1 MVSGRLPAAILLYNM
16 KIPPF
21 FVPQG
26 LIHYLIFSF
35 VISRLVEPFKA
46 VIQILSFP
54 VVKYSNHFSWFPVQ
68 NMHYILSSPL
78 YLFFC
83 NLGDIQLSWVSRVN
97 MLLSAEAQEY
107 ILSEK
112 WAVESGVGVD
122 QLWL

>member
-1 MVSGRLPAAILLYNM
+1 M
-16 KIPPF
+16 
-21 FVPQG
+21 
-26 LIHYLIFSF
+26 
-35 VISRLVEPFKA
+35 VISEER
-46 VIQILSFP
+46 
-54 VVKYSNHFSWFPVQ
+54 NNWWFPVQ

-78 YLFFC
+78 YLVFC

-122 QLWL
+122 QLWLWKAQDHGRQQSKHKFS

>member
-1 MVSGRLPAAILLYNM
+1 M
-16 KIPPF
+16 
-21 FVPQG
+21 
-26 LIHYLIFSF
+26 
-35 VISRLVEPFKA
+35 
-46 VIQILSFP
+46 
-54 VVKYSNHFSWFPVQ
+54 Q
-68 NMHYILSSPL
+68 NMHYILSSPH
-78 YLFFC
+78 LFFC